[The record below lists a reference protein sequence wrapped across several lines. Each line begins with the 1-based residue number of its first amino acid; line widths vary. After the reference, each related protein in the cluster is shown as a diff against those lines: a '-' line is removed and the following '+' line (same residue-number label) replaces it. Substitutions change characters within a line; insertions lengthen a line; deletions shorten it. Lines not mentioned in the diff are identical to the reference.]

1 MPVRHAQRHPA
12 TYQVSTVQR
21 GATQH
26 GSGIAIDGEHILT
39 CAHVLR
45 DGGQTYV
52 ADNHGNRWWVTA
64 EAVDYDAD
72 VAVLHSPRP
81 LSEYVPVADDVPE
94 DLVEAVSYGL
104 TSGPQRS
111 TVRQQRDT
119 AVFGRRARDGDSGG
133 GIVAQYRGPVVT
145 VGVIS
150 GTDGRRTFG
159 APFRAIKR
167 LLTSRRCGKKLR
179 PAPPEPGDTPPA
191 AAPPFDVSVVAE
203 TLAPDQPATASW
215 VPLGPNAARLHLGI
229 PRGPQGQSGVAGPP
243 GVRGQDGL
251 KGDPGRDADADRIA
265 VMEKEIAEL
274 RKRLDNFTVD
284 VPFEVSPE
292 RR

>member
-12 TYQVSTVQR
+12 TYQVSTVHR
-21 GATQH
+21 GGTQH

-45 DGGQTYV
+45 GGGRTYV
-52 ADNHGNRWWVTA
+52 ADNHGNVWWVNA
-64 EAVDYDAD
+64 EAVDNDAD
-72 VAVLHSPRP
+72 VAVLHSPRG
-81 LSEYVPVADDVPE
+81 LAEYVPVADDVPDE
-94 DLVEAVSYGL
+94 IDAVSYGL
-104 TSGPQRS
+104 TSGPQRGDIH
-111 TVRQQRDT
+111 QQNDT
-119 AVFGRRARDGDSGG
+119 AVFARRSRNGDSGG

-167 LLTSRRCGKKLR
+167 LLTSSRCGRRSR
-179 PAPPEPGDTPPA
+179 PAPPGPGDTPPA

-203 TLAPDQPATASW
+203 TLSPDKPATARW
-215 VPLGPNAARLHLGI
+215 VPSGPNSARLHLGI
-229 PRGPQGQSGVAGPP
+229 PRGEPGKD
-243 GVRGQDGL
+243 GVRGPAGP
-251 KGDPGRDADADRIA
+251 KGEAGRDADPSRIDSL
-265 VMEKEIAEL
+265 EAEVAAL
-274 RKRLDNFTVD
+274 RKRLDNFTVE
-284 VPFEVSPE
+284 VPFTISPE